1 MTTWLKS
8 LWRRR
13 ADQRSATLPPADAAA
28 LGEQIAR
35 ALTATPIPPG
45 AQERAWHAVQS
56 RVLDTDRQ
64 PATGTAGG
72 GGSTRRPARRLAAAT
87 LVVAL
92 VALGGLSPLGQQA
105 IVLAK
110 ETFTITLF
118 RIAPDGTMTREQAK
132 IAQVGNTVVVL
143 NGMVPAAEAERQA
156 GFPVRQ
162 PRDLPPGSRLLGA
175 NVITQASGTPAEWRE
190 VALIYAAGDRP
201 LRLTQAHNRGVAPT
215 SKETI
220 GIPAL
225 AVTTAD
231 SGAPAPQ
238 VSPAAPS
245 KADAVDAQAVPL
257 RKERQPVTIGTAAGM
272 LETVLRPDGSVL
284 DRTLTWK
291 VGSMT
296 YELSGPFS
304 PDELL
309 ATARSI

>member
-1 MTTWLKS
+1 MYDWLKP
-8 LWRRR
+8 LARRR
-13 ADQRSATLPPADAAA
+13 AERRPATLPPAAEAA

-35 ALTATPIPPG
+35 TLTAVPIPSG
-45 AQERAWHAVQS
+45 ARERAWRAIET
-56 RVLDTDRQ
+56 RILDVDRQ
-64 PATGTAGG
+64 PTTGPAGS
-72 GGSTRRPARRLAAAT
+72 GSLSRRPARMLAAAS
-87 LVVAL
+87 LVVAV
-92 VALGGLSPLGQQA
+92 VALGGLSPVGQQA
-105 IVLAK
+105 IALAK
-110 ETFTITLF
+110 ETITITLF
-118 RIAPDGTMTREQAK
+118 RIAPDGTVTRERAE

-143 NGMVPAAEAERQA
+143 NGMVSAAEAERQA

-190 VALIYAAGDRP
+190 VALSYAAGDRL
-201 LRLTQAHNRGVAPT
+201 LRLTQAHNRGVAPP

-225 AVTTAD
+225 VTTAD

-245 KADAVDAQAVPL
+245 KGEAVGIQAVPL
-257 RKERQPVTIGTAAGM
+257 RKERQPMTVGSAAGT
-272 LETVLRPDGSVL
+272 LETTLRPDGSVL

-291 VGSMT
+291 VGAMT

-309 ATARSI
+309 AIARSI